1 MSELSG
7 SELKRLREALH
18 VPLDQ
23 VASETRIRLSIL
35 QDLEDEEYSELS
47 SGAQTKGFLRIYENY
62 LDAIRKEA
70 GLGEP
75 EATDETQK
83 SEEAQEQQDSPEQ
96 KTPSIEEQKPEP
108 IKDVAEQAGQI
119 PSPAAESEPEPVAA
133 VDPSTTPVPESEY
146 QKILAQVGR
155 ELASRRRYLNLQW
168 DLIIEQTRLK
178 RDTLRALESGDLE
191 AFSTPLEFRKD
202 LQTYTRFLNLDVET
216 VMIQFAEALQKRRSE
231 NLPKKRPKRE
241 RSSPASRFFLN
252 LRRFFTL
259 DLLFGTILILGIL
272 AFLIW
277 GISNMRQRSP
287 ESPQTT
293 ETLPALIDFILT
305 TPTEPSDMP
314 ETLEPEDEQ
323 APGIPTATA
332 FFVQFQP
339 EKGIRL
345 SLHARQNVWIRV
357 YADKELHYVG
367 RIAAGEVRTISADE
381 TIQLETSNI
390 SGLEMAFQG
399 SAIDPIFR
407 AFGSP
412 ARFIFNLD
420 GMQESPVFEPT
431 ATLQNTPIPAIL
443 TPGAP

>member
-7 SELKRLREALH
+7 SELKRLRETLH
-18 VPLDQ
+18 VPLEQ

-62 LDAIRKEA
+62 LESIRKEA
-70 GLGEP
+70 RLTEP
-75 EATDETQK
+75 EEADETQQ
-83 SEEAQEQQDSPEQ
+83 SGEAPDQQVSPEQ
-96 KTPSIEEQKPEP
+96 ETPCIEEEKPEP
-108 IKDVAEQAGQI
+108 TKDAPEQAVQT
-119 PSPAAESEPEPVAA
+119 PSPKPDPEPVAA
-133 VDPSTTPVPESEY
+133 VEPSTTPVPESEHE
-146 QKILAQVGR
+146 KILAQVGR

-314 ETLEPEDEQ
+314 ETPEPEVEQ

-345 SLHARQNVWIRV
+345 SVHARQNVWIRV
-357 YADKELHYVG
+357 YTDNELHYVG
-367 RIAAGEVRTISADE
+367 RIAAGEVRTISADDI
-381 TIQLETSNI
+381 IQLETSNI

-412 ARFIFNLD
+412 ARFIFDLN
-420 GMQESPVFEPT
+420 GMQELPVFEPT
-431 ATLQNTPIPAIL
+431 ATLQNTPTPAIL

>member
-18 VPLDQ
+18 VPLEQ

-62 LDAIRKEA
+62 LESIRKEA
-70 GLGEP
+70 GLTEP
-75 EATDETQK
+75 EEADETQQ
-83 SEEAQEQQDSPEQ
+83 SGEAPDQPASPEQ
-96 KTPSIEEQKPEP
+96 ETPGIEEEKPEP
-108 IKDVAEQAGQI
+108 TKDAPEQALQT
-119 PSPAAESEPEPVAA
+119 PSPKPDPEPVAA
-133 VDPSTTPVPESEY
+133 VEPSPTPVPESEY

-314 ETLEPEDEQ
+314 ETPEPEVEQ

-357 YADKELHYVG
+357 FTDKELHYVG

-412 ARFIFNLD
+412 ARFIFDLN
-420 GMQESPVFEPT
+420 GMQEVPVFEHT
-431 ATLQNTPIPAIL
+431 ATLQNTPVPAIL

>member
-18 VPLDQ
+18 VPLEQ

-62 LDAIRKEA
+62 LDSIRKEA
-70 GLGEP
+70 GLTEP
-75 EATDETQK
+75 EDADETQK
-83 SEEAQEQQDSPEQ
+83 SGESPDQPASPEQ
-96 KTPSIEEQKPEP
+96 EKPKIEEEKPEP
-108 IKDVAEQAGQI
+108 TKDAPEQAVQT
-119 PSPAAESEPEPVAA
+119 PSPKPDPEPVAA
-133 VDPSTTPVPESEY
+133 VESSTTPVPESEH

-314 ETLEPEDEQ
+314 ETPEPEVEQ
-323 APGIPTATA
+323 APGIPSATA

-345 SLHARQNVWIRV
+345 SVHARQNVWIRV
-357 YADKELHYVG
+357 YTDNELHYVG
-367 RIAAGEVRTISADE
+367 RIAAGEVRTISADDI
-381 TIQLETSNI
+381 IQLETSNI

-412 ARFIFNLD
+412 ARFIFDLN
-420 GMQESPVFEPT
+420 GMQELPVFEPT
-431 ATLQNTPIPAIL
+431 ATLQNTPTPAIL

>member
-18 VPLDQ
+18 VPLEQ

-62 LDAIRKEA
+62 LESIRKEA
-70 GLGEP
+70 GLTEP
-75 EATDETQK
+75 EEADETQQ
-83 SEEAQEQQDSPEQ
+83 SGEAPDQPASPEQ
-96 KTPSIEEQKPEP
+96 ETPGIEEEKPEP
-108 IKDVAEQAGQI
+108 TKDAPEQALQT
-119 PSPAAESEPEPVAA
+119 PSPKPDPEPVAA
-133 VDPSTTPVPESEY
+133 VEPSPTPVPESEH

-231 NLPKKRPKRE
+231 NLPKKRQKRE

-314 ETLEPEDEQ
+314 ETPEPEVEQ
-323 APGIPTATA
+323 APGIPSATA

-345 SLHARQNVWIRV
+345 SVHARQNVWIRV
-357 YADKELHYVG
+357 YTDNELHYVG
-367 RIAAGEVRTISADE
+367 RIAAGEVRTISADDI
-381 TIQLETSNI
+381 IQLETSNI

-412 ARFIFNLD
+412 ARFIFDLN
-420 GMQESPVFEPT
+420 GMQEVPVFEPT
-431 ATLQNTPIPAIL
+431 ATLQNTPVPAIL

>member
-18 VPLDQ
+18 VPLEQ

-62 LDAIRKEA
+62 LESIRKEA
-70 GLGEP
+70 GLTEP
-75 EATDETQK
+75 EEADETQQ
-83 SEEAQEQQDSPEQ
+83 SGEAPDQPASPEQ
-96 KTPSIEEQKPEP
+96 ETPGIEEEKPEP
-108 IKDVAEQAGQI
+108 TKDAPEQALQT
-119 PSPAAESEPEPVAA
+119 PSPKPDPEPVAA
-133 VDPSTTPVPESEY
+133 VEPSPTPVPESEH

-231 NLPKKRPKRE
+231 NLPKKRQKRE

-314 ETLEPEDEQ
+314 ETPEPEVEQ

-357 YADKELHYVG
+357 FTDKELHYVG

-399 SAIDPIFR
+399 SAVDPIFR

-412 ARFIFNLD
+412 ARFIFDLD
-420 GMQESPVFEPT
+420 GMQELPVFEPT

>member
-18 VPLDQ
+18 VPLEQ

-62 LDAIRKEA
+62 LESIRKEA
-70 GLGEP
+70 GLTEP
-75 EATDETQK
+75 EEADETQQ
-83 SEEAQEQQDSPEQ
+83 SGEAPDQPASPEQ
-96 KTPSIEEQKPEP
+96 ETPGIEEEKPEP
-108 IKDVAEQAGQI
+108 TKDAPEQALQT
-119 PSPAAESEPEPVAA
+119 PSPKPDPEPVAA
-133 VDPSTTPVPESEY
+133 VEPSTTPVPESEHE
-146 QKILAQVGR
+146 KILAQVGR

-305 TPTEPSDMP
+305 TPTEHSDMP
-314 ETLEPEDEQ
+314 ETPEPEVEQ

-345 SLHARQNVWIRV
+345 SVHARQNVWIRV
-357 YADKELHYVG
+357 YTDNELHYVG
-367 RIAAGEVRTISADE
+367 RIAAGEVRTISADDI
-381 TIQLETSNI
+381 IQLETSNI

-412 ARFIFNLD
+412 ARFIFDLN
-420 GMQESPVFEPT
+420 GMQEVPVFEPT
-431 ATLQNTPIPAIL
+431 ATLQNTPVPAIL